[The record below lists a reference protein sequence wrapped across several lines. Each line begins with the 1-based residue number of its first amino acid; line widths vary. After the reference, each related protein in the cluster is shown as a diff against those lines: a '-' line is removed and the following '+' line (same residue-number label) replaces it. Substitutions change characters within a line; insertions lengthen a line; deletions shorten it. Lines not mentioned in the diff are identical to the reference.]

1 VPLARQLRLERRV
14 LVSGDL
20 QERVVRDLTP
30 EQELAVGRRDGSLLV
45 RAGAGT
51 GKTTVL
57 VERFVQAVLA
67 DGAPVDG
74 VLAITFTEKAASEM
88 RQRVR
93 RRFVELGRRDEAR
106 AAEGA
111 WISTIHGF
119 CSRVLRAHALSAG
132 IDPEYRVLDDLEAQ
146 RIGLDAFDRALED
159 FLGAGEDAGRL
170 AMVASYTP
178 DRLRDM
184 VRTAWSL
191 LRSRGQRRPRL
202 EEVSAPP
209 AGDERERLR
218 DALAAA
224 IAELGACAGGR
235 AVERELERLE
245 RCATLLERMPDG
257 EPADPKDLDDF
268 ALKGG
273 AKALQTDA
281 CEQYR
286 EALGAY
292 LAVSVAHREALD
304 HTLLRVLLDLYGE
317 RYESLKRARSGLD
330 FEDLELIA
338 RDLLGGDAG
347 LREQYA
353 GRFAH
358 VLVDEFQDT
367 NPLQNQL
374 LELLERDNLF
384 RVGDENQSIYGFR
397 NADVG
402 VFRGHHER
410 AIAAGRAESITVN
423 FRSST
428 EVLDAVDLAFDRLWG
443 EDFEPLRPP
452 SPGGA
457 GTCAVDLL
465 VVDKNKQRWDD
476 RLPGEEEPF
485 GTAMRAATPWRAC
498 EARLLAKRVDELIRE
513 GRFTAGDIVLLLRAT
528 THMTFYERALE
539 ERGIATHVVGGRG
552 YWGQQQ
558 VTDLRHWLAALANPL
573 DELAVYSVLASP
585 LVGASLDAVALVGLA
600 ARRARRD
607 AWWALRED
615 AELHETL
622 PERDRDRITR
632 FVARFEAERRAAPQ
646 VSLET
651 LIDRAVTVTG
661 YDRHVLSLPAG
672 DRRMANVRKLM
683 RVAREYEAEEG
694 RDLRGF
700 IDFVGERD
708 MIQEREGEAP
718 LEAEDLDAVR
728 LMTVHRAKGLEFPVV
743 CVADLGKDGRED
755 YGALRISDDGR
766 LGLRLASIGGGAVD
780 TARLER
786 LREEQRIADEAEERR
801 IFYVAATR
809 AMHHLVLSGATDLE
823 KRPEAEPLSEPMR
836 WVWRSFCSG
845 LPGEGAAGEHVDT
858 WDGRHVRVRW
868 TLCTP
873 DTLDELLPAEDRR
886 PARAVP
892 AESNGY
898 AQPPLELGAVGAP
911 RALPVSRL
919 SYSSL
924 QDYKRCSYRFYLQ
937 RALALPGGDRLRI
950 GGDPEPEATV
960 EPEEEPR
967 AGDELPALLRGTLV
981 HELLERMDVRRAEP
995 VPDEDV
1001 EAALE
1006 RHGVEVRAEDV
1017 ADLGGMVAAFAG
1029 SQLRERLAAAQ
1040 RVRSELPFA
1049 FTLSPPGARGRTLL
1063 VNGVVDVHAL
1073 EEGGGTLIV
1082 DYKSDRLDGRD
1093 PRELGGEQYGIQ
1105 RLVYALAALR
1115 AGAPRVDVVHC
1126 FLERPDE
1133 PSIATYETGDE
1144 ERLEAELLELARGV
1158 VEGRFEPTQ
1167 EPRRDLCA
1175 DCPGQ
1180 PALCSWE
1187 PERTLSDVR

>member
-1 VPLARQLRLERRV
+1 MRT
-14 LVSGDL
+14 
-20 QERVVRDLTP
+20 LTP
-30 EQELAVGRRDGSLLV
+30 EQERAVGRRDGSLLV

-57 VERFVQAVLA
+57 VERFVRAVLE

-88 RQRVR
+88 RTRVR
-93 RRFVELGRRDEAR
+93 RRFLDLGRREEAR
-106 AAEGA
+106 ASEGA

-132 IDPEYRVLDDLEAQ
+132 IDPEYRVLDDLESQ
-146 RIGLDAFDRALED
+146 RLGLDAFDRALED
-159 FLGAGEDAGRL
+159 FLGHGEDAGRL

-184 VRTAWSL
+184 VHTAWSL

-202 EEVSAPP
+202 EEVSAPR
-209 AGDERERLR
+209 AGGERERLQ
-218 DALAAA
+218 DALRAVL
-224 IAELGACAGGR
+224 AELGACAGGA

-245 RCATLLERMPDG
+245 RCGTLLDRLPPDDM
-257 EPADPKDLDDF
+257 ADPKELGE
-268 ALKGG
+268 LVLRGG

-281 CEQYR
+281 CEGYR
-286 EALGAY
+286 EALAAY
-292 LAVSVAHREALD
+292 LSICLAHREALD
-304 HTLLRVLLDLYGE
+304 HTLLRALLDLYGE
-317 RYESLKRARSGLD
+317 RYEALKRARSGLD
-330 FEDLELIA
+330 FEDLELIT
-338 RDLLGGDAG
+338 RDLLRDDPG
-347 LREQYA
+347 LREQYRS
-353 GRFAH
+353 RFAH

-367 NPLQNQL
+367 NPLQNELLGL
-374 LELLERDNLF
+374 LEDDNLF

-402 VFRGHHER
+402 VFRDHHER
-410 AIAAGRAESITVN
+410 AAAAGRAESITVN
-423 FRSST
+423 FRSRA
-428 EVLDAVDLAFDRLWG
+428 EVLDAVDLAFARLWG
-443 EDFEPLRPP
+443 GDFEPLRPP
-452 SPGGA
+452 PEAAAAAAGA
-457 GTCAVDLL
+457 SVELL
-465 VVDKNKQRWDD
+465 VVDKHKQRWDE
-476 RLPGEEEPF
+476 RLGQEEPF
-485 GTAMRAATPWRAC
+485 GPTMHAATPWRAC

-513 GRFTAGDIVLLLRAT
+513 GRFAAGDMVLLLRAT

-539 ERGIATHVVGGRG
+539 ERGVPTHVVGGRG

-558 VTDLRHWLAALANPL
+558 VADLRHWLAALANPL
-573 DELAVYSVLASP
+573 DELSVYSVLASP

-600 ARRARRD
+600 ARESRRD
-607 AWWALRED
+607 AWWTLRDD
-615 AELHETL
+615 AELRERL
-622 PERDRDRITR
+622 PERDRSRIAD
-632 FVARFEAERRAAPQ
+632 FVTRFEAERRAAPQ

-683 RVAREYEAEEG
+683 RVAREYEADEG

-708 MIQEREGEAP
+708 LIQEREGEAP

-755 YGALRISDDGR
+755 YGALRISEDGR
-766 LGLRLASIGGGAVD
+766 LGLRLASMGGGAVD
-780 TARLER
+780 TERLER

-809 AMHHLVLSGATDLE
+809 AQEHLILSGATDLQ
-823 KRPEAEPLSEPMR
+823 KRREPEPLDEPMR
-836 WVWRSFCSG
+836 WAWRSFCAG
-845 LPGEGAAGEHVDT
+845 LPAEGASGEHVDA
-858 WDGRHVRVRW
+858 WDGREVRVRW

-873 DTLDELLPAEDRR
+873 DTVDEVLPADDRR
-886 PARAVP
+886 PARPVP
-892 AESNGY
+892 VEANGH
-898 AQPPLELGAVGAP
+898 AQPMLELGGVPAP

-919 SYSSL
+919 SYSAL
-924 QDYKRCSYRFYLQ
+924 QAFKRCSYRFYLQ
-937 RALALPGGDRLRI
+937 RALGLPGGDRLRI
-950 GGDPEPEATV
+950 GADPGPEATV
-960 EPEEEPR
+960 EPAVEEPR
-967 AGDELPALLRGTLV
+967 AADELPALLRGTLV
-981 HELLERMDVRRAEP
+981 HELLERMDLRSAEP
-995 VPDEDV
+995 PAREEV

-1006 RHGVEVRAEDV
+1006 RHGVDVRVEDV
-1017 ADLGGMVAAFAG
+1017 ADLSGMAAAFAR
-1029 SQLRERLAAAQ
+1029 SRLRERLGGAR
-1040 RVRSELPFA
+1040 RVRTELPFA

-1063 VNGVVDVHAL
+1063 VNGVVDVHAV
-1073 EEGGGTLIV
+1073 EEDGGTLIL

-1093 PRELGGEQYGIQ
+1093 PREVGAEDYGIQ

-1115 AGAPRVDVVHC
+1115 AGAPKVDVIHC

-1133 PSIATYETGDE
+1133 PAVATYEAADAD
-1144 ERLEAELLELARGV
+1144 RLEAELLALARGV
-1158 VEGRFEPTQ
+1158 VEGSFVPTSEPS
-1167 EPRRDLCA
+1167 RDLCA

-1187 PERTLSDVR
+1187 PDRTLSDVR